1 MICYP
6 YWMIDKDM
14 LSSNKGKAGGKMRKK
29 IFTKI
34 KCIAGLLVLGL
45 VLTACGQKDS
55 AAGAVSQ
62 TIEKYK
68 NMTYG
73 EYKES
78 TGNDVEFYHG
88 TRFIGEIP
96 DSSISVIYDGEY
108 DEEVAGAVLQ
118 DSALPLRFQ
127 GKLASLVN
135 GIEASMTIEEL
146 VKVLSPKDG
155 APAVY
160 EILEGAGT
168 AYYVGNDYVQIQFD
182 EDQDGVLDTA
192 INISLDESGKES
204 VDPENETWLYE
215 IIE

>member
-1 MICYP
+1 MT
-6 YWMIDKDM
+6 DKDM
-14 LSSNKGKAGGKMRKK
+14 LSLNKGKAGGKMRKK
-29 IFTKI
+29 NFTKI
-34 KCIAGLLVLGL
+34 KNIVVLLVLCL
-45 VLTACGQKDS
+45 AMVSCGQKDS
-55 AAGAVSQ
+55 AAGVVSQ

-78 TGNDVEFYHG
+78 TGNDVECYHG

-108 DEEVAGAVLQ
+108 DEEVAGAVLP
-118 DSALPLRFQ
+118 DGAVPLRFQ

-135 GIEASMTIEEL
+135 GIEESMTIEEL
-146 VKVLSPKDG
+146 VKVLSPNGG

-182 EDQDGVLDTA
+182 QDKDGALDTA

-204 VDPENETWLYE
+204 VNPENETWLYQ

>member
-1 MICYP
+1 M
-6 YWMIDKDM
+6 K
-14 LSSNKGKAGGKMRKK
+14 N
-29 IFTKI
+29 FTKI
-34 KCIAGLLVLGL
+34 RCITGLLVLCL
-45 VLTACGQKDS
+45 AMAACGQKDS

-62 TIEKYK
+62 TVEKYQ

-78 TGNDVEFYHG
+78 TGNDAEFYHG

-96 DSSISVIYDGEY
+96 DSSISIIYDGEY
-108 DEEVAGAVLQ
+108 DEEVAGAVLK
-118 DSALPLRFQ
+118 DSAMPLRFQ
-127 GKLASLVN
+127 GKLASLID
-135 GIEASMTIEEL
+135 GIEESMTIEEL
-146 VKVLSPKDG
+146 VKLLSPNDG
-155 APAVY
+155 AAAAY

-182 EDQDGVLDTA
+182 QDKDGALDTA

-215 IIE
+215 III